1 MMMTTTIE
9 ILWQQLNDVKKHC
22 ADLNLQFSKATQK
35 LQENGTPFSENLVKE
50 LAIYR
55 QNFDKLCAQ
64 TQQSFSSPQAVPVQI
79 VSLQDIERLLLKAEV
94 ANIPVWHH
102 CIDLGCGVITPGG
115 GKTSSPETEQKIGLP
130 ESLAGMTVLDVG
142 AWDGFYSFAAEKR
155 GAKRVLATDSF
166 VWQSPDV
173 GKGGFELA
181 RRVLKSQVEDME
193 IDVLDLAPEK
203 VGVFDLVLLLGVLY
217 HMRHPLLALDR
228 VFSVTGKQLILE
240 THVDMLDCP
249 RPAAA
254 FYSGRELNNDPTN
267 WFGPNPL
274 AVKGMLES
282 AGFRD
287 IKLVNTSQ
295 ASGTCARMVFHA
307 WR

>member
-1 MMMTTTIE
+1 MAAE
-9 ILWQQLNDVKKHC
+9 ELPSLQHLNRLKKQV
-22 ADLNLQFSKATQK
+22 ADLQLRFAQAAQK
-35 LQENGTPFSENLVKE
+35 MQSEGTPLSENLVKE
-50 LAIYR
+50 LASYSHDFKAL
-55 QNFDKLCAQ
+55 QKKVQKDL
-64 TQQSFSSPQAVPVQI
+64 SPQRQLPQKAY
-79 VSLQDIERLLLKAEV
+79 LQDMEKLLLTAEV
-94 ANIPVWHH
+94 AKIPAWHH

-130 ESLAGMTVLDVG
+130 ENLAGMTVLDVG
-142 AWDGFYSFAAEKR
+142 AWDGFYSFAAERR

-166 VWQSPDV
+166 VWQSPDI

-181 RRVLKSQVEDME
+181 RTVLESQVEDME
-193 IDVLDLAPEK
+193 IDVLELSPEK
-203 VGVFDLVLLLGVLY
+203 VGVFDLVLFLGVLY

-240 THVDMLDCP
+240 THVDMLDCS

-254 FYSGRELNNDPTN
+254 FYCGSELNNDPTN

-282 AGFRD
+282 SGFRD
-287 IKLVNTSQ
+287 IKIVNTAQ
-295 ASGTCARMVFHA
+295 VSGTCARMVFHA

>member
-1 MMMTTTIE
+1 MAAESIPS
-9 ILWQQLNDVKKHC
+9 WQDLTNLKKRA
-22 ADLNLQFSKATQK
+22 ADLQLCFSQAA
-35 LQENGTPFSENLVKE
+35 QEMQSGGTPFSQALVEE
-50 LAIYR
+50 LATYR
-55 QNFDKLCAQ
+55 EDFNQLRRKVQKF
-64 TQQSFSSPQAVPVQI
+64 FSPQRQLRENS
-79 VSLQDIERLLLKAEV
+79 SLQDIERLLLKAEV

-181 RRVLKSQVEDME
+181 RRVLNSQVEDME
-193 IDVLDLAPEK
+193 IDVLDLSPEK

-240 THVDMLDCP
+240 THVDMLNCE

-267 WFGPNPL
+267 WFGPNAL

>member
-1 MMMTTTIE
+1 MAAE
-9 ILWQQLNDVKKHC
+9 SLPSLQELNELKKRA
-22 ADLNLQFSKATQK
+22 ADLQLRFFQATQK
-35 LQENGTPFSENLVKE
+35 LQFEGTPFSETLVEE
-50 LAIYR
+50 LATYR
-55 QNFDKLCAQ
+55 QDFNQLRRKVQKF
-64 TQQSFSSPQAVPVQI
+64 FSRKEILPENT
-79 VSLQDIERLLLKAEV
+79 SLQDMEKLLLTAEV
-94 ANIPVWHH
+94 ASIPVWHH

-115 GKTSSPETEQKIGLP
+115 GKTSSPQTEQKIGLP

-193 IDVLDLAPEK
+193 IDVLDLSPEK

-287 IKLVNTSQ
+287 IKVVNTSQ

>member
-1 MMMTTTIE
+1 MMTAETQT
-9 ILWQQLNDVKKHC
+9 LWQQLNDLKQR
-22 ADLNLQFSKATQK
+22 ATDLNLRFSQAAQK
-35 LQENGTPFSENLVKE
+35 LQDSGTPLSESLVEE
-50 LAIYR
+50 LAVYR
-55 QNFDKLCAQ
+55 QNFDKLCAT
-64 TQQSFSSPQAVPVQI
+64 TQQLPSPQAAPAEI

-94 ANIPVWHH
+94 AKIPAWHH

-115 GKTSSPETEQKIGLP
+115 GKTSSPQTEEKIGLP

-142 AWDGFYSFAAEKR
+142 AWDGFYSFAAERR

-173 GKGGFELA
+173 GKAGFELA

-193 IDVLDLAPEK
+193 IDVLDLSPEK
-203 VGVFDLVLLLGVLY
+203 VGVFDLVLFLGVLY

-240 THVDMLDCP
+240 THVDMLDCQ

-254 FYSGRELNNDPTN
+254 FYCGRELNNDPTN
-267 WFGPNPL
+267 WFGPNAL

-287 IKLVNTSQ
+287 IKAVNISQ

>member
-1 MMMTTTIE
+1 MAAE
-9 ILWQQLNDVKKHC
+9 SLPSWQQLNELKKRA
-22 ADLNLQFSKATQK
+22 ADLQLRFARSAQK
-35 LQENGTPFSENLVKE
+35 MQSEGTPFSQTLVEE
-50 LAIYR
+50 LATYR
-55 QNFDKLCAQ
+55 QDFNQLRRKVQKF
-64 TQQSFSSPQAVPVQI
+64 FSPKEILPENT
-79 VSLQDIERLLLKAEV
+79 SLQDMEKLLLTAEV
-94 ANIPVWHH
+94 AKIPVWHH

-115 GKTSSPETEQKIGLP
+115 GKTSSPQTEQKIGLP

-193 IDVLDLAPEK
+193 IDVLDLSPEK

-240 THVDMLDCP
+240 THVDMLDCQ

-254 FYSGRELNNDPTN
+254 FYSDRELNNDPTN

-287 IKLVNTSQ
+287 IKVVNTSQ

>member
-1 MMMTTTIE
+1 MAAE
-9 ILWQQLNDVKKHC
+9 SLPSWQQLNELKKRA
-22 ADLNLQFSKATQK
+22 ADLQLRFARSAQKMQSEGTLFSQT
-35 LQENGTPFSENLVKE
+35 LVEE
-50 LAIYR
+50 LATYR
-55 QNFDKLCAQ
+55 QDFNQLRRKVQKF
-64 TQQSFSSPQAVPVQI
+64 FSPKEILPENT
-79 VSLQDIERLLLKAEV
+79 SLQDMEKLLLTAEV
-94 ANIPVWHH
+94 AQIPVWHH

-115 GKTSSPETEQKIGLP
+115 GKTSSPQTEQKIGLP

-193 IDVLDLAPEK
+193 IDVLDLSPEK

-287 IKLVNTSQ
+287 IKVVNTSQ

>member
-1 MMMTTTIE
+1 MGAE
-9 ILWQQLNDVKKHC
+9 ELPSWQNLNHLKKRA
-22 ADLNLQFSKATQK
+22 ADLQLHFSQAAQK
-35 LQENGTPFSENLVKE
+35 MQSGGTPLSQNLVEE

-55 QNFDKLCAQ
+55 QDFETMRSKVYKF
-64 TQQSFSSPQAVPVQI
+64 FSPKTAALPQNI
-79 VSLQDIERLLLKAEV
+79 SLQDMERLLLKAEV
-94 ANIPVWHH
+94 AKIPTWHH

-142 AWDGFYSFAAEKR
+142 AWDGFYSFAAERR

-166 VWQSPDV
+166 VWRSPDI
-173 GKGGFELA
+173 GKAGFELA
-181 RRVLKSQVEDME
+181 RTVLESQVEDME
-193 IDVLDLAPEK
+193 IDVLELSPEK
-203 VGVFDLVLLLGVLY
+203 VGVFDVVLLLGVLY

-228 VFSVTGKQLILE
+228 VFSVTGKLLILE
-240 THVDMLDCP
+240 THVDMLDCS

-254 FYSGRELNNDPTN
+254 FYCGAELNNDPTN

-282 AGFRD
+282 SGFRN
-287 IKLVNTSQ
+287 IKLVNTAQ
-295 ASGTCARMVFHA
+295 VSGTCARMVFHA

>member
-1 MMMTTTIE
+1 MAAE
-9 ILWQQLNDVKKHC
+9 SLPSWQQLNEFKKRA
-22 ADLNLQFSKATQK
+22 ADLQLRFARSAQKMQSEGTLFSQT
-35 LQENGTPFSENLVKE
+35 LVEE
-50 LAIYR
+50 LATYR
-55 QNFDKLCAQ
+55 QDFNQLRRKVQKF
-64 TQQSFSSPQAVPVQI
+64 FSPKEILPENT
-79 VSLQDIERLLLKAEV
+79 SLQDMEKLLLTAEV
-94 ANIPVWHH
+94 AQIPVWHH

-115 GKTSSPETEQKIGLP
+115 GKTSSPQTEQKIGLP

-193 IDVLDLAPEK
+193 IDVLDLSPEK

-240 THVDMLDCP
+240 THVDMLDCQ

-287 IKLVNTSQ
+287 IKVVNTSQ

>member
-1 MMMTTTIE
+1 ME
-9 ILWQQLNDVKKHC
+9 EVPSWRNLNRFKKRA
-22 ADLNLQFSKATQK
+22 ADLQLRFAQAAQK
-35 LQENGTPFSENLVKE
+35 MQSGGTPLSQNLVNE
-50 LAIYR
+50 LAIYSLDFKEFR
-55 QNFDKLCAQ
+55 RKVQKYI
-64 TQQSFSSPQAVPVQI
+64 SPQRQLPEN
-79 VSLQDIERLLLKAEV
+79 VSLQDIERLLVKAEV
-94 ANIPVWHH
+94 AYIPVWHH

-142 AWDGFYSFAAEKR
+142 AWDGFYSFAAERR

-166 VWQSPDV
+166 VWQSPDI

-193 IDVLDLAPEK
+193 IDVLELSPEK
-203 VGVFDLVLLLGVLY
+203 VGVFDLVLFLGVLY